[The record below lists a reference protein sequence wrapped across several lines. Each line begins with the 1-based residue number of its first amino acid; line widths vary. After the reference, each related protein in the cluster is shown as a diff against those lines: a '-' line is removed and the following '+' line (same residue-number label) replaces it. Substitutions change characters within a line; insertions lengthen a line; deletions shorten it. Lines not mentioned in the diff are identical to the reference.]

1 MKRYIAVLTCL
12 VVLLSLCACGRAR
25 DEAAKITRESDIEVP
40 FYTREALQNPYPDTL
55 LEAAVGTGESIVAC
69 GVDSRGDRRLFR
81 LDVSDRSFTLIE
93 GVSPGYVET
102 MDGLSDGRAILSYYD
117 ESAVLTVCEIGADNH
132 AATAPLA
139 LPMDLEGTLIF
150 DLRAVEI
157 GYLFTAYE
165 GDVPCLYVVDRQGA
179 LVSRAEY
186 KEYNTLYILRRADD
200 SLALACVREGRTDV
214 QLLSEDL
221 SVAEQYGL
229 SMVFGHFEDGGS
241 SGEVLGVMP
250 LGKACFVELETGDL
264 RAYANFAGE
273 KISVKGFVPL
283 SDTEFFGISDGKPA
297 IWTQSGGQERSTL
310 KMYTLVSDASNLS
323 RLREPIDAF
332 NNSSDQY
339 YIELVDYGVY
349 GARAETMLAA
359 DIVAGNA
366 PDIYDMNSL
375 SGANCYANGLLEN
388 LMPYFEADS
397 EIDYE
402 DILAGVRRVIERDG
416 AVYELIPQFSVNT
429 MFAPASVVH
438 AGDFTVDDL
447 LRLAEEYGPEKL
459 FGEAKSR
466 DRLLREAIIYC
477 SDFIDERTAQCSFDS
492 PDFIKLLELA
502 KTLPEAAVNSDYCEV
517 YFGNSLLYHTAVEGL
532 GTAGGLAEVEALYR
546 GDWRSVGFPSA
557 KGTGVTLS
565 AGLRLGMSAAS
576 GHKDGVWAF
585 FKYLMSSGYQWS
597 IERGMPVI
605 ENVLEGNIDSQIH
618 LGATYSLGMMREDEQ
633 GNFVP
638 ESLKVGP
645 PSDKL
650 KAQLWELIDSM
661 DGINEYDPALDEIVQ
676 SEAAKFFA
684 GDQTSQ
690 EAAAAI
696 QSRASIYMSEQYG

>member
-1 MKRYIAVLTCL
+1 MKRYIAVLSCL
-12 VVLLSLCACGRAR
+12 ALLLSLCACGRDR
-25 DEAAKITRESDIEVP
+25 DKPAEITRESDIEAP
-40 FYTREALQNPYPDTL
+40 FYTREALPSPYPDTL
-55 LEAAVGTGESIVAC
+55 LEAAAGTGESIVAC

-93 GVSPGYVET
+93 GVDPGYIET
-102 MDGLSDGRAILSYYD
+102 MDGLSDGRAVLSYYD
-117 ESAVLTVCEIGADNH
+117 ENAVLTVCEIGADNR
-132 AATAPLA
+132 AAAAPLA
-139 LPMDLEGTLIF
+139 LPLELEGTLIF
-150 DLRAVEI
+150 DLRAVES

-165 GDVPCLYVVDRQGA
+165 GDLPCLYVVDRQGA

-186 KEYNTLYILRRADD
+186 KGYDALCILRGADD
-200 SLALACVREGRTDV
+200 SLALACTCEDRTDV

-221 SVAEQYGL
+221 SVTEEYSL
-229 SMVFGHFEDGGS
+229 STAFSHFEDGGS
-241 SGEVLGVMP
+241 RGEVLGVMP
-250 LGKACFVELETGDL
+250 LGKACFAELETGEL
-264 RAYANFAGE
+264 RAYANLSGD

-283 SDTEFFGISDGKPA
+283 SDTEFFGISEGTPA
-297 IWTQSGGQERSTL
+297 IWTQSGSQERSTL
-310 KMYTLVSDASNLS
+310 KMYTIVSDASNLS

-332 NNSSDQY
+332 NAGSDQY

-349 GARAETMLAA
+349 GEKAETMLAA

-388 LMPYFEADS
+388 LRPYFEADP

-402 DILAGVRRVIERDG
+402 DILAGVRRVIERDS
-416 AVYELIPQFSVNT
+416 AVYELIPQFSVST
-429 MFAPASVVH
+429 MFAPASLVQ
-438 AGDFTVDDL
+438 AGDFTADDL

-466 DRLLREAIIYC
+466 ERLLREAIIYC
-477 SDFIDERTAQCSFDS
+477 GDFIDERAAQCSFDS

-502 KTLPEAAVNSDYCEV
+502 KALPEAAMNSDYCEV
-517 YFGNSLLYHTAVEGL
+517 YLGNSLLYRTAVEGL

-565 AGLRLGMSAAS
+565 AGLRLGMSAGSA
-576 GHKDGVWAF
+576 HKDGVWAF
-585 FKYLMSSGYQWS
+585 FRYLLGSSYQWS

-605 ENVLEGNIDSQIH
+605 GSVLEANIDSQIQ
-618 LGATYSLGMMREDEQ
+618 LGAEYSLGMFRQDEQ
-633 GNFVP
+633 GNYIP

-645 PSDKL
+645 PSDQL

-661 DGINEYDPALDEIVQ
+661 DGINEYDPALDQIVQ

-684 GDQTSQ
+684 GGQTAQ

-696 QSRASIYMSEQYG
+696 QSRAGIYMSEQYG